1 MTKTSANVRTVLC
14 FSTLMLLTSG
24 ALKAEAPATIGIGTE
39 RQLFVDR
46 LLIDSMQESE
56 LRLQTPHDEGI
67 AIKFDKPWE
76 GLFCGYVTMIQ
87 DGERLR
93 AYYRGMP
100 TAGADG
106 SPNECTC
113 VAESTDG
120 IHWTK
125 PDLNLYEMNGAK
137 PNNVVLA
144 QSAPFTHN
152 FCPMLD
158 KRPGVAKEERY
169 KALGGTAQS
178 GLYAFVSADG
188 LSWKKMFDHAVIK
201 EGAFDSQ
208 NVPFWS
214 EADGKYWCYYR
225 VFQDDIRRIARTS
238 SSDFEHWSPGEL
250 MEYSQGPIEQMY
262 TNQTS
267 PYFRAPQYHLAISAR
282 FFPERRVLSP
292 EQAEKIKV
300 HPSYFSDCSDAVLMS
315 VRGGAGP
322 VYQRTFVEGFLK
334 PGLGLEN
341 WVSRTNYPA
350 LNVLPS
356 GEGRISFYVNQNYGQ
371 PTSHLR
377 RYSLRTDGFAA
388 VHTGWEGGELTTKP
402 VTFAGKE
409 LRINFATS
417 AAGSVRVEVQSV
429 DGKPMPGFSLEDC
442 QETIGNDLD
451 RVVLWQG
458 GSDLSGLAEKPVRLR
473 FLLKDADLFSF
484 KFE

>member
-1 MTKTSANVRTVLC
+1 MKVCLRTMWLLC
-14 FSTLMLLTSG
+14 
-24 ALKAEAPATIGIGTE
+24 ALSVGFPAVGEEKAEPVTIGSQ

-46 LLIDSMQESE
+46 LLIDSMKGAEV
-56 LRLQTPHDEGI
+56 RLQVPHDEGI
-67 AIKFDKPWE
+67 AIKFDNPWE

-87 DGERLR
+87 DGEKLR

-100 TAGADG
+100 TAGSDG

-113 VAESTDG
+113 VAESVDG

-125 PDLNLYEMNGAK
+125 PELNLYEMNGVK

-158 KRPGVAKEERY
+158 RKPGVAADQRY
-169 KALGGTAQS
+169 KALGGTAAS
-178 GLYAFVSADG
+178 GLFAFVSADG
-188 LSWKKMFDHAVIK
+188 LSWKKMFESAVIK

-214 EADGKYWCYYR
+214 EADGKYWCYFR
-225 VFQDDIRRIARTS
+225 VFKDGIRRIARTCS
-238 SSDFEHWSPGEL
+238 DDFEHWGPAEL
-250 MEYSQGPIEQMY
+250 MEYSQGPLEHMY

-300 HPSYFSDCSDAVLMS
+300 HPNYFSDCSDAVLMS
-315 VRGGAGP
+315 VRAGAGP
-322 VYQRTFVEGFLK
+322 VYERLFLDGFLK

-350 LNVLPS
+350 LNVLPT

-371 PTSHLR
+371 PTAHLR
-377 RYSLRTDGFAA
+377 RYSLRTDGFTA
-388 VHTGWEGGELTTKP
+388 VHTGAEGGELKTKG
-402 VTFAGKE
+402 VTFSGKE
-409 LRINFATS
+409 LMLNFATS
-417 AAGSVRVEVQSV
+417 AAGSVKVELQ
-429 DGKPMPGFSLEDC
+429 DEDRKAIPGFSAEEC
-442 QETIGNDLD
+442 QEMIGSDLD
-451 RVVLWQG
+451 RVVIWKG
-458 GSDLSGLAEKPVRLR
+458 GSDVSKLAGKTVRIK
-473 FLLKDADLFSF
+473 FLMKDAELFAF
-484 KFE
+484 RFE

>member
-1 MTKTSANVRTVLC
+1 MNTWQRFGWLILA
-14 FSTLMLLTSG
+14 
-24 ALKAEAPATIGIGTE
+24 ALAAIPAIELRGEDEGGGIDIGSS

-46 LLIDSMQESE
+46 LLIDSMEGTD

-67 AIKFDKPWE
+67 AIKFDNLWE

-87 DGERLR
+87 DGEKFR
-93 AYYRGMP
+93 AYYRGIP

-106 SPNECTC
+106 NTNECTC

-125 PDLNLYEMNGAK
+125 PQLNLYEMNGVK

-144 QSAPFTHN
+144 NSAPFTHN

-158 KRPGVAKEERY
+158 RRPGVPQEQRY
-169 KALGGTAQS
+169 KALGGTASS
-178 GLYAFVSADG
+178 GLFAFVSADG
-188 LSWKKMFDHAVIK
+188 LSWKKMFDQAVIK

-225 VFQDDIRRIARTS
+225 VFKDGIRRISRTS
-238 SSDFEHWSPGEL
+238 SDDFENWSPGEL
-250 MEYSQGPIEQMY
+250 MEYSQGPIEHMY

-267 PYFRAPQYHLAISAR
+267 PYYRAPQYHLAISAR

-292 EQAEKIKV
+292 EQAEKINV
-300 HPSYFSDCSDAVLMS
+300 HPSYFNDCSDAVLMS
-315 VRGGAGP
+315 VRAGEGP

-371 PTSHLR
+371 PTAHLR
-377 RYSLRTDGFAA
+377 RYSLRTDGFVA
-388 VHTGWEGGELTTKP
+388 VHAGYDGGELKTMPIK
-402 VTFAGKE
+402 FSGKE
-409 LRINFATS
+409 LTINFATS
-417 AAGSVRVEVQSV
+417 AAGSVRVELQ
-429 DGKPMPGFSLEDC
+429 DAAGKPLPGFGLADC

-451 RVVLWQG
+451 RAVFWKG
-458 GSDLSGLAEKPVRLR
+458 GSDVSTVAGKIVRVR
-473 FLLKDADLFSF
+473 FVLKDADLFAF